1 MNMKKMMRIPKAI
14 YDEIDRQGRGD
25 AGSCPEA
32 LGPDERDDFLK
43 TIPRQFQT
51 EADEVWTRTVV
62 ENERKREEWFQRA
75 VTILAPLLDGS
86 YKIPG
91 MNLDVRGSSRPAAD
105 KELLTT
111 KEAAEY
117 LHRSASWLAKQ
128 NDVPY
133 IRGIPNLYQI
143 RDLDAWIERH
153 KKRPK
158 AA

>member
-1 MNMKKMMRIPKAI
+1 MSMKKAI
-14 YDEIDRQGRGD
+14 RLPASVMDEIERRSASVDDLPEKLNHEDRD
-25 AGSCPEA
+25 AFIRAVP
-32 LGPDERDDFLK
+32 K
-43 TIPRQFQT
+43 QFQT
-51 EADEVWTRTVV
+51 EAEEVWHRTMM
-62 ENERKREEWFQRA
+62 ENERRREEWFQRA
-75 VTILAPLLDGS
+75 VTILAPILDGTH
-86 YKIPG
+86 KIPG
-91 MNLDVRGSSRPAAD
+91 LITPDRGAARRTAE

-128 NDVPY
+128 NDIPY

-143 RDLDAWIERH
+143 KDLDAWIERH